1 MILLVEVTQLQ
12 ARTLVSADRTTYVP
26 VCFCCIRGENLC
38 NIIKVCNGTLLDG
51 MKMQNF
57 LFIFVNE

>member
-1 MILLVEVTQLQ
+1 MISLVEVTQLQ
-12 ARTLVSADRTTYVP
+12 IRKLVSADRNKF
-26 VCFCCIRGENLC
+26 FCCIRGESLC

-51 MKMQNF
+51 MKMQHF